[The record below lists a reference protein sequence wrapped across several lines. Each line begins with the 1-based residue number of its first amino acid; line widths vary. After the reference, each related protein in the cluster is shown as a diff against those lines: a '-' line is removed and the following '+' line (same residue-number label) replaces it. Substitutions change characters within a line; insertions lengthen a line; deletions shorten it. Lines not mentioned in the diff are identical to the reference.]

1 MEDKKRQKEKEER
14 QEREG
19 GKERTI
25 KKGKEW

>member
-19 GKERTI
+19 GKERAI
-25 KKGKEW
+25 KKGEEW